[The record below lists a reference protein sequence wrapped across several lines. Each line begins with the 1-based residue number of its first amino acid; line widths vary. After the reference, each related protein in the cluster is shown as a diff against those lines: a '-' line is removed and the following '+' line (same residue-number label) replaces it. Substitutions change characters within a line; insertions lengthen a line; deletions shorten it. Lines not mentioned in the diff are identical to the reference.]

1 MIITLVGGG
10 STFTP
15 GIVKSIIQKEKEL
28 GVSEVRLYDIN
39 KERQDKVAVIVKW
52 IIENQLKSSVKLTV
66 TTDKQEAYQD
76 AKFIFSQM
84 RVGGYKMREQD
95 EKIPLKHGCVGQE
108 TCGAGGL
115 AYGMRTLFPMI
126 DLIDDVEK
134 YAAKD
139 HWILNYSNPAS
150 IVSEGCR
157 LLRPNARIIN
167 ICDMPIAII
176 AIIGQCLGI
185 KDHNAIDYDYFG
197 LNHFGWFTK
206 MSYEGRD
213 VLEEIKTYVKEH
225 RILLPKEIIDRI
237 SDPTN
242 VNRHANQ
249 SWIHV
254 WKSVYEM
261 LELFPEYLP
270 NTYMNYYLLPKES
283 VEHSDPNK
291 TRANEVM
298 DAREADLFKGIEK
311 YLETGEVDAK
321 TFYAGDHGD
330 WIADLAIAIKNDTK
344 RKYLVIVPNN
354 GALENIDDD
363 VMVEVPAYLGK
374 NGPEVIKQE
383 APKRFYQTLIMQQ
396 ANCEKLLIEGM
407 VEGSY
412 RKVLEAFTI
421 NRTIPSAKVA
431 KEILD
436 DMIIA
441 NKDYWPILK

>member
-15 GIVKSIIQKEKEL
+15 GIVKSIVQREKEL
-28 GVSEVRLYDIN
+28 GVKEVRLFDIN

-66 TTDKQEAYQD
+66 TNDPKEAYTG

-84 RVGGYKMREQD
+84 RVGGYKMRELD

-108 TCGAGGL
+108 TCGPGGL
-115 AYGMRTLFPMI
+115 AYGMRTLNPMI
-126 DLIDDVEK
+126 NLIDEVEK
-134 YAAKD
+134 YAD
-139 HWILNYSNPAS
+139 PEHWILNYSNPAS

-176 AIIGQCLGI
+176 AIIGQCLDI

-213 VLEEIKTYVKEH
+213 ILKEIKEYIKENK
-225 RILLPKEIIDRI
+225 ILLPKSVIDRI
-237 SDPTN
+237 NDPTN

-254 WKSVYEM
+254 WTAVYEM
-261 LELFPEYLP
+261 MELFPEYLP
-270 NTYMNYYLLPKES
+270 NTYMNYYLLSKEA
-283 VEHSDPNK
+283 VEHSDINK

-298 DAREADLFKGIEK
+298 NGRESDLFKGIDK
-311 YLETGEVDAK
+311 YLETGEVDPK

-354 GALENIDDD
+354 GTLPNIADD

-383 APKRFYQTLIMQQ
+383 AVQTFYQTLISQQ
-396 ANCEKLLIEGM
+396 ANSEKLLIEGM
-407 VEGSY
+407 VEQSY
-412 RKVLEAFTI
+412 QKVLQAFTL

-431 KEILD
+431 KELLD
-436 DMIIA
+436 DLIEA
-441 NKDYWPILK
+441 NKDYWPELR